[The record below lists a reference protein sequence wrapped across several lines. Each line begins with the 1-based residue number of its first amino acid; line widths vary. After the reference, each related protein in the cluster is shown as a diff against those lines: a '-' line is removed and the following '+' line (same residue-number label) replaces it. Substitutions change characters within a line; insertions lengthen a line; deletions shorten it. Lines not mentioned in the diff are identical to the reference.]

1 MHITFPA
8 QIKYMISG
16 FRNTRIEASKEYIEE
31 WFDTTFAES
40 LENYLAE
47 VGISSHE
54 NYDLGVETQVDTAD
68 LRYELNED
76 GSYTDVHVEASG
88 GELAVDSAIHAFDEL
103 WSKSGFS
110 EEN

>member
-1 MHITFPA
+1 
-8 QIKYMISG
+8 MIAG
-16 FRNTRIEASKEYIEE
+16 FRNIRIEASKEYIED
-31 WFDTTFAES
+31 WFDTTFVDS

-54 NYDLGVETQVDTAD
+54 EYDVGVKTQIDTAD

-76 GSYTDVHVEASG
+76 GDYTDVHVEAAG

-103 WSKSGFS
+103 WENSGFS
-110 EEN
+110 E